1 MEEPN
6 LTQDVFR
13 FPTFFLFWASANGS
27 QSGKFWSFLIWVF
40 IVSVQTLMGIKASLV
55 DLHGVLDNWD
65 GDLVDPCSWA
75 MVTCSSKN
83 LNLCGTLSLSK
94 LSQNNNITGPI
105 PPEFGRLSKVITLDL
120 SNNFFT
126 SEVPF
131 SRGHLKSLR
140 YMRTNN
146 NSLSGTIPLPL
157 ANITRLALL

>member
-6 LTQDVFR
+6 LTQDAFR
-13 FPTFFLFWASANGS
+13 FPTFFLFWASANGMLS
-27 QSGKFWSFLIWVF
+27 PKGVNFE
-40 IVSVQTLMGIKASLV
+40 VQTLMGIKASLV

-94 LSQNNNITGPI
+94 LSQNNNITRPI
-105 PPEFGRLSKVITLDL
+105 PPEFGRLSKLITLDL

-126 SEVPF
+126 SELPS
-131 SRGHLKSLR
+131 SRGHLKSLL

-146 NSLSGTIPLPL
+146 NSLSGAIPLPWPTL
-157 ANITRLALL
+157 PGLPYC